1 MHAWSATA
9 TVAAAMLIATEA
21 GCAPFALGAA
31 AGSRVVGHDFAD
43 HVRSGDGG
51 KVEPDPTD
59 DGFIIVECVAYR
71 GYHGDH
77 GPFGENAHREFVKAC
92 RSDLRFVAIPR
103 LPLGPSECHP
113 PSKAAGYGEGA

>member
-59 DGFIIVECVAYR
+59 DGFIIIECVAHLGHY
-71 GYHGDH
+71 GDH
-77 GPFGENAHREFVKAC
+77 GPFDENAHREFLKV
-92 RSDLRFVAIPR
+92 RRLEPRFATIPR
-103 LPLGPSECHP
+103 IPLGPSGCSSP
-113 PSKAAGYGEGA
+113 DDGRIR

>member
-1 MHAWSATA
+1 MQAWSTIAII
-9 TVAAAMLIATEA
+9 AAAMLIAMQA
-21 GCAPFALGAA
+21 GCDPFAQGAA
-31 AGSRVVGHDFAD
+31 AAPRVVGHDLTD
-43 HVRSGDGG
+43 DDRSSGGG
-51 KVEPDPTD
+51 KLEPDPTD

-77 GPFGENAHREFVKAC
+77 GPFDENAHREFVKAC